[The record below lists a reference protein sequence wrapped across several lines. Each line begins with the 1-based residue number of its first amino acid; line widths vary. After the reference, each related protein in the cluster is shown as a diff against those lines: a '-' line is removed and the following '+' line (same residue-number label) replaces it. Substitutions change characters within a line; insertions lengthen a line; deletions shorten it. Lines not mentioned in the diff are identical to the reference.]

1 MVCRRSDHNV
11 LLLGPPGAGQS
22 RLARRLTTI
31 LPAMTLA
38 EALETTRLHRV
49 AGLTGDRAVVV
60 TTRPFRAPRR
70 VLPGSLAQVLPPRLG
85 GPAAPPRG
93 GAHTQITPRAPST
106 SPRWARPAYASGR
119 RHASPAVISP
129 SPADGPTFRKSP

>member
-1 MVCRRSDHNV
+1 
-11 LLLGPPGAGQS
+11 
-22 RLARRLTTI
+22 
-31 LPAMTLA
+31 MTLA
-38 EALETTRLHRV
+38 EAMATTRIHRI

-60 TTRPFRAPRR
+60 TPRPFRPPLRAQPRA
-70 VLPGSLAQVLPPRLG
+70 LARVLPPRLG